1 MLSQRTRT
9 SYFLNFSDTLLKNSD
24 EVISLLL
31 EQQEKSL
38 KEEIRENTD
47 ILHKLEELKTS
58 VIYPYNTSF
67 CHYRKLLCRT
77 VYLVRCFLL
86 NSAAGI
92 VSGYF
97 YRKYGIQYA
106 MLSHALL
113 HIISRTICLVA
124 IP

>member
-1 MLSQRTRT
+1 MYISATHIYIVKEKVSLAADGQFIPPPKRWGT
-9 SYFLNFSDTLLKNSD
+9 SCPF
-24 EVISLLL
+24 
-31 EQQEKSL
+31 
-38 KEEIRENTD
+38 R
-47 ILHKLEELKTS
+47 LKTS

-86 NSAAGI
+86 NGAAGI